1 MARGKLGG
9 TKAKVRGQIGGE
21 IYQVKRASDG
31 TLMQSVYAKPES
43 VEYSNTD
50 AQAKAR
56 MIMGQIERMFKAL
69 PDVIN
74 DSYIKIPRG
83 TLSFQ
88 HFSKINYPLLKDQ
101 VENHWDEIGDFD
113 WRDKRDMTP
122 PAGAWLLTDGT
133 YHQMNYDSAYVS
145 VTTYNDFYLTWQ
157 GVQWDWQVKDL
168 LELLNLSLDDYIWFF
183 YYMKKAPEWN
193 PEIKVLKIRFNPD
206 VHSNDYLEDIDLEDL
221 WVSDTPNRPSF
232 GFDLDGE
239 GELRFIVNDFDRNV
253 EYVVANGCL
262 LILNA
267 NNGNTLFSTAQFEWL
282 IARTQDVYPIKSP
295 AQAFVSWQ
303 GEENS
308 NV

>member
-9 TKAKVRGQIGGE
+9 TKAKVRGQIGGD

-43 VEYSNTD
+43 VEYSNTE

-69 PDVIN
+69 PDVIT

-101 VENHWDEIGDFD
+101 VENHWNEIGDFD

-122 PAGAWLLTDGT
+122 PAGSWLLTDGT

-183 YYMKKAPEWN
+183 YYMKKAPDWK
-193 PEIKVLKIRFNPD
+193 PEIKVLKMRFNPEVLIDD
-206 VHSNDYLEDIDLEDL
+206 VLDDIGVEDL
-221 WVSDTPNRPSF
+221 WVSDTPDRPSF
-232 GFDLDGE
+232 GFDLDNQ
-239 GELRFIVNDFDRNV
+239 GELRFVVNDFDKNV

-282 IARTQDVYPIKSP
+282 IARNQDVYPIKSP